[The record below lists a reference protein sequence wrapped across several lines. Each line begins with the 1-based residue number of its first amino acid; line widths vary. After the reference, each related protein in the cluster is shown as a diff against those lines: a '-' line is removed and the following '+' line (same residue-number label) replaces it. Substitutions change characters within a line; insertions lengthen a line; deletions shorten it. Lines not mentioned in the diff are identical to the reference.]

1 MNSSEDSQEVRE
13 TCSTSQRLRWRVC
26 VALGCYWSG
35 SGKLRVFYWLL
46 NTLGH
51 SSCCFTSP
59 LSLTRTTTDAQ
70 EQERNK
76 HQAFDHSVLNRVE
89 PLSLSSSCT
98 SCFLPQ
104 PSLIKK
110 QQRERS
116 CGEASGFHLFCS
128 ENCEYSPAGAL
139 DSIKGGHRYCN
150 VTDLGELSMLSV
162 AICKF

>member
-1 MNSSEDSQEVRE
+1 MRYGGKRFTVTELISFYEQLRGFSRSSWKLQPLPKGYAGVFAWLWAATGLE
-13 TCSTSQRLRWRVC
+13 
-26 VALGCYWSG
+26 AG
-35 SGKLRVFYWLL
+35 SGKLRVFYWRL

-76 HQAFDHSVLNRVE
+76 HQPFDHSVLNRVE

-116 CGEASGFHLFCS
+116 CGEASGFHL
-128 ENCEYSPAGAL
+128 
-139 DSIKGGHRYCN
+139 
-150 VTDLGELSMLSV
+150 LSLRHAEPSSH
-162 AICKF
+162 